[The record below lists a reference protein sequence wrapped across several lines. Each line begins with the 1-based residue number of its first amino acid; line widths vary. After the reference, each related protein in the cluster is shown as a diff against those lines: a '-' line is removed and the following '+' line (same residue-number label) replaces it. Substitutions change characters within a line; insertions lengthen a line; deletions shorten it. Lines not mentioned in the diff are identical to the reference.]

1 MLYLY
6 IERGGGRYIFCA
18 FVGLDNEQYKMHGTY
33 IKRVHET
40 LHMLI
45 TYPFRIL
52 S

>member
-1 MLYLY
+1 M
-6 IERGGGRYIFCA
+6 ERERERERSYIFCA

-33 IKRVHET
+33 VISFHKA
-40 LHMLI
+40 LNMLV